1 MEEGSFN
8 RTRVLRGWAVGAG
21 EGAQRLLEAV
31 SSESSRVAG
40 LGPALFA
47 VIFFLV
53 IVIALC
59 GAANFIDNPGPR
71 KALRG
76 AAAALIV
83 LPVLFF
89 ASATYVNDSSQIV
102 ANRVSLPKKAHEQIP
117 KNLGPCKRERKKVS
131 KSIQLT
137 FIVCRNLTK
146 PTRLVS

>member
-102 ANRVSLPKKAHEQIP
+102 ANRKSDETYKTRVLIILFSSFWLITAIVSFLVTSADHRQGR
-117 KNLGPCKRERKKVS
+117 NVFSGKV
-131 KSIQLT
+131 T
-137 FIVCRNLTK
+137 
-146 PTRLVS
+146 